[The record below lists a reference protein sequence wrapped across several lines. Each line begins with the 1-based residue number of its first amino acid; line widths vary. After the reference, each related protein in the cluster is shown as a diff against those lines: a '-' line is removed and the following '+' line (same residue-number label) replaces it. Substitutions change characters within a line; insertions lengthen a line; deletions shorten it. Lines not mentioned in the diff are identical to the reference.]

1 MNFWPLKLQNFTPYC
16 YYTDFLSPI
25 ECDAIKGIGDS
36 LPTEIGKVFKDDNII
51 REDDNIRKNKLSF
64 LTPPSKNEFA
74 WVYKK
79 CTDMIYHANAE
90 FFNYDLTLIEPLQY
104 TIYSELNDHYIEH
117 YDAGAGTPMQRKLS
131 FSIQLD
137 PEDSYEGCDLVFNGH
152 EKNDEMRKQGTIVF
166 FPSFILHT
174 VTPLLSGTRRSLVG
188 WICGPDFK

>member
-16 YYTDFLSPI
+16 YYNDFLTPI
-25 ECDAIKGIGDS
+25 ECDAIKS
-36 LPTEIGKVFKDDNII
+36 LGNSFPTEKGMVFGDTNNIQ
-51 REDDNIRKNKLSF
+51 ENVEVRKNEIVF
-64 LTPPSKNEFA
+64 FTPLKQFS

-79 CTDMIYHANAE
+79 CTDMIHQANAE
-90 FFNYDLTLIEPLQY
+90 YFNYDLTLIEPLQY
-104 TIYSELNDHYIEH
+104 TIYSKLNDHYTEH

-137 PEDSYEGCDLVFNGH
+137 PEDSYEGCDLTFNGLP
-152 EKNDEMRKQGTIVF
+152 KNEIIRKQGTIVF